1 MQKSKHNKE
10 NIEENTGLSAYQ
22 QREPMK
28 KLVNLGIITEKSKGM
43 PLQKWYSLNSKR
55 LYKLL
60 YEDEALI
67 ASDKEIKEH
76 DVKKVNTNNNNIN
89 NKKNNKF
96 LYNNNQKIKFKDK
109 VFLSKKEY
117 SELIKAYGKEKIDNL
132 ITRIS
137 TNRNCR

>member
-1 MQKSKHNKE
+1 MQKKMQKSKHNKE

-76 DVKKVNTNNNNIN
+76 DVKKVNTNNTNIN
-89 NKKNNKF
+89 NKKCPISILIALLGHFF
-96 LYNNNQKIKFKDK
+96 LF
-109 VFLSKKEY
+109 
-117 SELIKAYGKEKIDNL
+117 
-132 ITRIS
+132 
-137 TNRNCR
+137 C